1 MSPVGHFRT
10 PDEWQA
16 LKWLTDSLRPK
27 CQSLPPPAI
36 PAKLKG
42 QTTLKAVIRNAL
54 QVYLDTWN
62 LWKISV
68 GCTNFLD
75 VKRTFKLTGLTL
87 P

>member
-27 CQSLPPPAI
+27 RQSLLPPAI

-42 QTTLKAVIRNAL
+42 QTTLKAVIRNATASL
-54 QVYLDTWN
+54 FRYLEPLEN
-62 LWKISV
+62 QFGV
-68 GCTNFLD
+68 HQF
-75 VKRTFKLTGLTL
+75 